1 MGNRRSQTDQPVKID
16 EEGMRSLL
24 CKQLAR
30 KLGTLPDEIR
40 ILLNQLTLEQLD
52 ELSEALFDLEN
63 LQDLDNWFRGMSGR
77 G

>member
-1 MGNRRSQTDQPVKID
+1 
-16 EEGMRSLL
+16 MRSLL
-24 CKQLAR
+24 CKQLFR

-40 ILLNQLTLEQLD
+40 ILRNQLTLEQLD

-63 LQDLDNWFRGMSGR
+63 LQDLDNWFRGMSDR